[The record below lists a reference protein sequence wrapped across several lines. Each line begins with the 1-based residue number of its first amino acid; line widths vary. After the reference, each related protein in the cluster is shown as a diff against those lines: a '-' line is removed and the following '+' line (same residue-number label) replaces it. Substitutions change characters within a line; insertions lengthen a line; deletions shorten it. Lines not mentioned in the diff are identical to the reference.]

1 MVAGGSSSPDATST
15 EGSNSPISALN
26 VRTTCITTAPKKKR
40 VRREQV
46 ELKTLRELAGK
57 LEHRLEQLKKR
68 RFTSTPTTNHII
80 NGNAGNSNSQHVKF
94 GPISVWE
101 AIADRQFKER
111 ARVEKEN
118 EKLKA
123 VLRTQTNTSQVLQT
137 RAQKALGDKELIG
150 LTMMQL
156 QDKGPRYWDLDSG
169 DEEGIFADLL
179 ALVVRTRLKL
189 QQRQVEDPR
198 TVLSFATWSISVGE
212 PHVRRDSESGLVLE
226 THGCSLLPFNVKTAA
241 AACWRMFSL
250 SPVNHK
256 VVVKDTGESDVA
268 ARSFTCSSVY
278 LGQQV
283 DVRGKHTCRKYVDVD
298 GCVTIVYAGRTG
310 STEADT
316 HCQEVQLQKT
326 GWIKVRPQF
335 CSESSHQLSSVVVEM
350 HTETVPRF
358 RNGSTGQEK
367 LAREAIEWATRS
379 HLMVNDW
386 YRQKLSETLVVE
398 DWKAFRGSDGKSTC

>member
-1 MVAGGSSSPDATST
+1 
-15 EGSNSPISALN
+15 
-26 VRTTCITTAPKKKR
+26 
-40 VRREQV
+40 
-46 ELKTLRELAGK
+46 
-57 LEHRLEQLKKR
+57 
-68 RFTSTPTTNHII
+68 
-80 NGNAGNSNSQHVKF
+80 
-94 GPISVWE
+94 
-101 AIADRQFKER
+101 
-111 ARVEKEN
+111 
-118 EKLKA
+118 
-123 VLRTQTNTSQVLQT
+123 
-137 RAQKALGDKELIG
+137 
-150 LTMMQL
+150 MMQL

-283 DVRGKHTCRKYVDVD
+283 DVRGKHTC
-298 GCVTIVYAGRTG
+298 
-310 STEADT
+310 
-316 HCQEVQLQKT
+316 Q
-326 GWIKVRPQF
+326 
-335 CSESSHQLSSVVVEM
+335 
-350 HTETVPRF
+350 TVPRF
-358 RNGSTGQEK
+358 RNGSMGQEK

-386 YRQKLSETLVVE
+386 YRQKLSETLVEE

>member
-123 VLRTQTNTSQVLQT
+123 VLRTQTSTSQVLQT

-189 QQRQVEDPR
+189 QQRQVEDRR
-198 TVLSFATWSISVGE
+198 TWLSFATWSISVGE

-256 VVVKDTGESDVA
+256 VVVKD
-268 ARSFTCSSVY
+268 
-278 LGQQV
+278 
-283 DVRGKHTCRKYVDVD
+283 VRT
-298 GCVTIVYAGRTG
+298 
-310 STEADT
+310 
-316 HCQEVQLQKT
+316 
-326 GWIKVRPQF
+326 
-335 CSESSHQLSSVVVEM
+335 
-350 HTETVPRF
+350 
-358 RNGSTGQEK
+358 
-367 LAREAIEWATRS
+367 
-379 HLMVNDW
+379 
-386 YRQKLSETLVVE
+386 
-398 DWKAFRGSDGKSTC
+398 